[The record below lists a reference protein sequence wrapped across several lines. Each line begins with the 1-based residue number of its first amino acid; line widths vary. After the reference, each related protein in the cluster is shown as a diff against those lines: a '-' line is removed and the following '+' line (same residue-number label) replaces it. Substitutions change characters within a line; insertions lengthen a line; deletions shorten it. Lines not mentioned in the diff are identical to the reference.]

1 MPGAENDVR
10 QNKIPTMKASN
21 QTRATIL
28 WNLEHNVQQ
37 AKSKKL
43 RQFAQE
49 RLDLYK
55 ASIERENKPAFNN
68 PMERFAHFLA

>member
-1 MPGAENDVR
+1 
-10 QNKIPTMKASN
+10 MKASK

-37 AKSKKL
+37 AKSKKA

-55 ASIERENKPAFNN
+55 AMIERENRPAFNN
-68 PMERFAHFLA
+68 PLERFAQSIA

>member
-1 MPGAENDVR
+1 
-10 QNKIPTMKASN
+10 MKATP

-28 WNLEHNVQQ
+28 WNLEHNVRQ
-37 AKSKKL
+37 AKSKKA

-55 ASIERENKPAFNN
+55 ASIERENQPTFNN
-68 PMERFAHFLA
+68 PLERFAQSLA

>member
-1 MPGAENDVR
+1 MKR
-10 QNKIPTMKASN
+10 QQMKATP

-37 AKSKKL
+37 AKSKKA

-55 ASIERENKPAFNN
+55 ASIERENRPAFNN
-68 PMERFAHFLA
+68 PLERFAQSLA